1 MRIGKVRLDR
11 VRRKQ
16 AERKVTGT
24 NRTCRREFWH
34 VHQIRRTYDRSQGK
48 FSFNI
53 SYSTAVK
60 LTPRTTVVAEAFGL
74 GVDEEH
80 KFTVLDVELKI
91 GVGDI
96 VYVTGDSGSGKS
108 VLLRAVKQDL
118 GAEAL
123 DIADV
128 DVDLDKPLIETVGK
142 TVEEGLDLLSKVGL
156 SDAFLFLRTFN
167 ELSDG
172 QKYRYKIAKLLESE
186 AQFWILDEF
195 AATLDRDT
203 ARIVAYNLQKCARQK
218 GKTVLAATTHRDL
231 FQDLQPNVHVHK
243 RFGEEI
249 EVKYHRNI
257 RVAECTLVKQMYVE
271 EGSMVDWRALAPFH
285 YRSHRVPA
293 PRKIFCLKRRW
304 QELCGVI
311 VYSYPPSTC
320 FGRRLVLPKT
330 GMKEVNAKLS
340 NISRVVVH
348 PKYRTIGLGAKLI
361 RETLPSA
368 GTEYVEMS
376 AVMAKYNPFAEKAGM
391 QRVAVQEPSK
401 EALRILAVLKDLE
414 FNTEILGSLKYVQGK
429 VESLSSLEVQRIKDV
444 FLKSR
449 HPRFL
454 KSFSYNLPYGRSEDY
469 RKKIQEASLE
479 KLVVLIKIC
488 GFLLQSKVYLFWSGE
503 ARAAR

>member
-1 MRIGKVRLDR
+1 
-11 VRRKQ
+11 
-16 AERKVTGT
+16 
-24 NRTCRREFWH
+24 
-34 VHQIRRTYDRSQGK
+34 
-48 FSFNI
+48 
-53 SYSTAVK
+53 VK
-60 LTPRTTVVAEAFGL
+60 LTPRTRVVAEAFGL

-80 KFTVLDVELKI
+80 KFTVLNCELK
-91 GVGDI
+91 VHAGDI

-142 TVEEGLDLLSKVGL
+142 TIEEGLDLLSKVGL

-203 ARIVAYNLQKCARQK
+203 ARIVAFNLQKCARQK
-218 GKTVLAATTHRDL
+218 GRTVLAATTHRDL

-249 EVKYHRNI
+249 EVKYHRII
-257 RVAECTLVKQMYVE
+257 RVAECTLLKQMHVE
-271 EGSMVDWRALAPFH
+271 EGSMNDWRALAHFH

-293 PRKIFCLKRRW
+293 PRKIFVLKRRW
-304 QELCGVI
+304 NEICGVI

-320 FGRRLVLPKT
+320 FGRRLMLPKT
-330 GMKEVNAKLS
+330 RMKEVNAKLT

-361 RETLPSA
+361 RETLQSA
-368 GTEYVEMS
+368 GTECVEMS
-376 AVMAKYNPFAEKAGM
+376 AVMAKYNPFAEKADM
-391 QRVAVQEPSK
+391 QRVAVQERSK
-401 EALRILAVLKDLE
+401 EALRILAVLKDLD
-414 FNTEILGSLKYVQGK
+414 FNIEMLSSLKYVQGK
-429 VESLSSLEVQRIKDV
+429 VESLSSLEVQRIRDV

-454 KSFSYNLPYGRSEDY
+454 KNFSYDLPYGRTEDY
-469 RKKIQEASLE
+469 RKKIEEASLE
-479 KLVVLIKIC
+479 RLAQLIRVC
-488 GFLLQSKVYLFWSGE
+488 GFLLQSKVYLFWRRGQI
-503 ARAAR
+503 RTQ

>member
-1 MRIGKVRLDR
+1 MRS
-11 VRRKQ
+11 RRD
-16 AERKVTGT
+16 
-24 NRTCRREFWH
+24 FF
-34 VHQIRRTYDRSQGK
+34 QIRKLRRIYDRKQGK
-48 FSFNI
+48 FTFDI
-53 SYSTAVK
+53 SYSTAVR
-60 LTPRTTVVAEAFGL
+60 LTPRTRVVAEAFGL

-156 SDAFLFLRTFN
+156 SDAFLFLRTFS

-186 AQFWILDEF
+186 AQFWILDDF

-203 ARIVAYNLQKCARQK
+203 AKIVAFNLQKCARQK

-231 FQDLQPNVHVHK
+231 FRDLQPNVHVHK

-257 RVAECTLVKQMYVE
+257 RAAECTLLKQIHVE
-271 EGSMVDWRALAPFH
+271 EGSMVDWRALAHFH

-293 PRKIFCLKRRW
+293 PRKIFVLKRHW
-304 QELCGVI
+304 NEICGVI

-320 FGRRLVLPKT
+320 FGRRLMLPKT
-330 GMKEVNAKLS
+330 RMKEVNAKLS

-361 RETLPSA
+361 RETLALA
-368 GTEYVEMS
+368 GTECVEMS

-401 EALRILAVLKDLE
+401 EGLRILSVLKDLE
-414 FNTEILGSLKYVQGK
+414 FNTEMLGSLKYVQGK
-429 VESLSSLEVQRIKDV
+429 VESLSSLEVQRIRDV

-469 RKKIQEASLE
+469 RKKIEGASLE
-479 KLVVLIKIC
+479 KLAQLIRIC
-488 GFLLQSKVYLFWSGE
+488 GFLLQSKVYLFWRRGQI
-503 ARAAR
+503 RTQ